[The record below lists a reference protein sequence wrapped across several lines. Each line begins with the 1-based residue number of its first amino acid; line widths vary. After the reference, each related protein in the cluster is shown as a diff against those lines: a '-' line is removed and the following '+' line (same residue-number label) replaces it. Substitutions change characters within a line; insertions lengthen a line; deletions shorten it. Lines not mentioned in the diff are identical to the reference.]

1 MRTANWIGSMYCHSP
16 RRMGYDVTLSIC
28 STRWVRRRAEI
39 VASGDAAEDV
49 PLANVEAMYRTFLD
63 YRYWLVCGRVC

>member
-1 MRTANWIGSMYCHSP
+1 MPFATPDGI
-16 RRMGYDVTLSIC
+16 RRHIVDMFDALGTS
-28 STRWVRRRAEI
+28 EGGI